1 MAEMPWRGQFR
12 RKREAEVLLR
22 QRRHNSALLPSKAS
36 SSLPVSRSTSHLLR
50 RNPQHIPKAE
60 RDGICHPFWE
70 DIPRQ
75 TERALQEGKQLWD
88 RLAMTAATSASQEM
102 LKYPLENQG
111 KVPPGRKPKYPL
123 EAACRMEE
131 REGERSGS
139 AQSAGQSAPRRS
151 TGALSSWAVDI
162 QAVRPPEAAG
172 LFDVHPADPAGWCE
186 VSAEQQ
192 WQQALFPRWHL
203 PLKIGAVLAAVTFV
217 YTVLRDVL
225 YPFLSRKEN
234 ACYKIPVLVVNK
246 VLPVVSITLL
256 ALVYLPGL
264 LAAAFQLRFGTKY
277 KRFPPWLDRWMC
289 SRKQFGLL
297 SFLLAAMHACYSL
310 CYPMRRSYRYKLLSW
325 AFQQV
330 KEKKESAW
338 IEEDVWRM
346 EIYVSVGILGL
357 ALLAL
362 LAITSIPS
370 VSHSLTWREF
380 HCVQVAVC
388 VTADVTRP
396 SLWDCVSAA
405 KASRGWEPQAWRN

>member
-1 MAEMPWRGQFR
+1 
-12 RKREAEVLLR
+12 
-22 QRRHNSALLPSKAS
+22 
-36 SSLPVSRSTSHLLR
+36 
-50 RNPQHIPKAE
+50 
-60 RDGICHPFWE
+60 
-70 DIPRQ
+70 
-75 TERALQEGKQLWD
+75 
-88 RLAMTAATSASQEM
+88 
-102 LKYPLENQG
+102 
-111 KVPPGRKPKYPL
+111 
-123 EAACRMEE
+123 
-131 REGERSGS
+131 
-139 AQSAGQSAPRRS
+139 
-151 TGALSSWAVDI
+151 
-162 QAVRPPEAAG
+162 
-172 LFDVHPADPAGWCE
+172 LFDIHQADPFGGCE

-192 WQQALFPRWHL
+192 CQQALFPRWHL
-203 PLKIGAVLAAVTFV
+203 PLKTGAVLAAVTFV
-217 YTVLRDVL
+217 YTALRDVL

-234 ACYKIPVLVVNK
+234 ACYKIPILVVNK

-256 ALVYLPGL
+256 ALVYLPGV
-264 LAAAFQLRFGTKY
+264 LAAAFQLHFGTKY

-310 CYPMRRSYRYKLLSW
+310 CYPMRRSYRYKLMNW

-380 HCVQVAVC
+380 HCIQSKMGCLALLLCTLHALVFAWNKW
-388 VTADVTRP
+388 ADVNQFIWYTPP
-396 SLWDCVSAA
+396 SFMGAVLLPLLVLLGRCILLLPCFR
-405 KASRGWEPQAWRN
+405 KRIKQIRCGWEADTQPSQTSTTSRL